1 VFTFTDVPPAT
12 TAPKEGVIVPAT
24 FCEEGLI
31 EAVLRFFVV
40 TVNWEFCA
48 TAALQDKIK
57 AAIQAKLLN
66 CALIFNLKMM

>member
-1 VFTFTDVPPAT
+1 M
-12 TAPKEGVIVPAT
+12 PAT